1 MEIYKGMSTFAGIA
15 IGKIF
20 YYNRAEYQLSQYLI
34 NNVKYE
40 LTRFEQA
47 KDQVLKDLQH
57 QLKMADQ
64 EEQKEDLQHQISV
77 LSMGSFEK
85 AVESMIKAEKVSAV
99 YAVMTTK
106 EELSATFASLEDP
119 AVKEQIRCVRQN
131 ADHLITVLGGVLPRI
146 DLGKEP
152 VILVSDSLSPTEI
165 MEMDKGQLLAVVTQ
179 QGSQVSHA
187 AILARTMAVPSLV
200 GISPKEEWN
209 GSNAIVDGYTGTLYI
224 QPDGEFLKEYE
235 IRRIADIEERED
247 LLKLRHQ
254 KDETVDGRIVP
265 IYANIGNL
273 DDLNSVLY
281 YEAAGIGL
289 LRSEFQYLGRENYP
303 SEEELFAAYKR
314 VAQTMGK
321 KRAVIRTVDLG
332 ADKQATYLK
341 IPEEINPIM
350 GNRGIR
356 LCLDRRE
363 MFKVQLRAIY
373 RASAYGRLALMYP
386 MIDSMEE
393 MDAIE
398 QILAEVR
405 AELDE
410 KRQPYQEIPKAIM
423 IETPAAVMISEELAK
438 RVDFLSLGTNDLTQY
453 TLAMDRQNPLLRNK
467 YNDHHPAVLKMIQM
481 VVDAGHK
488 NGRKVYICGEIAADT
503 KLTHTFIQMGVDGL
517 SVVPACIL
525 PVRRAV
531 RNTDLTEGKD

>member
-314 VAQTMGK
+314 VAQTMGR

-332 ADKQATYLK
+332 ADKQAKYLK

-373 RASAYGRLALMYP
+373 RASVYGRLALMYP

-410 KRQPYQEIPKAIM
+410 KRQPDQEIPKAIM

-488 NGRKVYICGEIAADT
+488 NGRKVYICGEIAADA

>member
-15 IGKIF
+15 IGRIF

-47 KDQVLKDLQH
+47 KDQVLKDLKY

-187 AILARTMAVPSLV
+187 ATLARTMAVPSLV

-314 VAQTMGK
+314 VAQTMSA

-332 ADKQATYLK
+332 ADKQAKYLN

-373 RASAYGRLALMYP
+373 RASVYGSLALMYP
-386 MIDSMEE
+386 MIDSVEE

-438 RVDFLSLGTNDLTQY
+438 RVEFLSLGTNDLTQY

-503 KLTHTFIQMGVDGL
+503 KLTRTFIQMGVDGL

>member
-34 NNVKYE
+34 NNVKHE

-47 KDQVLKDLQH
+47 KDQVFKNLQDKL
-57 QLKMADQ
+57 QTADQ
-64 EEQKEDLQHQISV
+64 EAQKVNLQHQISA
-77 LSMGSFEK
+77 LSMESFEK
-85 AVESMIKAEKVSAV
+85 AVESMIRAEKVSAV

-106 EELSATFASLEDP
+106 EELSSTFASLENP
-119 AVKEQIRCVRQN
+119 AVKEQIRCVRLVSDQ
-131 ADHLITVLGGVLPRI
+131 LITVLGGVLPRI
-146 DLGKEP
+146 DLGEEP

-187 AILARTMAVPSLV
+187 AILARTMAVPSIV
-200 GISPKEEWN
+200 GIRPEEEWN
-209 GSNAIVDGYTGTLYI
+209 GLNAIVDGYTGTLYI

-235 IRRIADIEERED
+235 IRRNADIEEREE

-254 KDETVDGRIVP
+254 KDETADGHKVP

-314 VAQTMGK
+314 VAQTMGEK
-321 KRAVIRTVDLG
+321 KAVIRTVDLG
-332 ADKQATYLK
+332 ADKQAKYLK
-341 IPEEINPIM
+341 IPEETNPIM

-373 RASAYGRLALMYP
+373 RASVYGHLALMYP

-398 QILAEVR
+398 QILDEVR
-405 AELDE
+405 GELDE
-410 KRQPYQEIPKAIM
+410 KKQPYQEIPKAIM
-423 IETPAAVMISEELAK
+423 IETPAAVMISEELAR

-453 TLAMDRQNPLLRNK
+453 TLAMDRQNPLLREK

-503 KLTHTFIQMGVDGL
+503 KLTHTFIRMGVDGL

>member
-273 DDLNSVLY
+273 DDLN
-281 YEAAGIGL
+281 
-289 LRSEFQYLGRENYP
+289 R
-303 SEEELFAAYKR
+303 K
-314 VAQTMGK
+314 
-321 KRAVIRTVDLG
+321 
-332 ADKQATYLK
+332 
-341 IPEEINPIM
+341 
-350 GNRGIR
+350 
-356 LCLDRRE
+356 
-363 MFKVQLRAIY
+363 
-373 RASAYGRLALMYP
+373 
-386 MIDSMEE
+386 
-393 MDAIE
+393 
-398 QILAEVR
+398 
-405 AELDE
+405 
-410 KRQPYQEIPKAIM
+410 
-423 IETPAAVMISEELAK
+423 
-438 RVDFLSLGTNDLTQY
+438 LS
-453 TLAMDRQNPLLRNK
+453 
-467 YNDHHPAVLKMIQM
+467 
-481 VVDAGHK
+481 
-488 NGRKVYICGEIAADT
+488 
-503 KLTHTFIQMGVDGL
+503 
-517 SVVPACIL
+517 
-525 PVRRAV
+525 
-531 RNTDLTEGKD
+531 

>member
-106 EELSATFASLEDP
+106 EELSATFAGLDDAAVEGADP
-119 AVKEQIRCVRQN
+119 DVSVKMLSTLIRSQFLAEYFPGSIWER
-131 ADHLITVLGGVLPRI
+131 
-146 DLGKEP
+146 EP

-187 AILARTMAVPSLV
+187 GILARAMAVPSLV

-235 IRRIADIEERED
+235 IRRI
-247 LLKLRHQ
+247 
-254 KDETVDGRIVP
+254 
-265 IYANIGNL
+265 
-273 DDLNSVLY
+273 S
-281 YEAAGIGL
+281 
-289 LRSEFQYLGRENYP
+289 
-303 SEEELFAAYKR
+303 
-314 VAQTMGK
+314 
-321 KRAVIRTVDLG
+321 
-332 ADKQATYLK
+332 
-341 IPEEINPIM
+341 
-350 GNRGIR
+350 
-356 LCLDRRE
+356 
-363 MFKVQLRAIY
+363 
-373 RASAYGRLALMYP
+373 
-386 MIDSMEE
+386 
-393 MDAIE
+393 
-398 QILAEVR
+398 
-405 AELDE
+405 
-410 KRQPYQEIPKAIM
+410 
-423 IETPAAVMISEELAK
+423 
-438 RVDFLSLGTNDLTQY
+438 
-453 TLAMDRQNPLLRNK
+453 
-467 YNDHHPAVLKMIQM
+467 
-481 VVDAGHK
+481 
-488 NGRKVYICGEIAADT
+488 
-503 KLTHTFIQMGVDGL
+503 GV
-517 SVVPACIL
+517 
-525 PVRRAV
+525 
-531 RNTDLTEGKD
+531 

>member
-15 IGKIF
+15 IGNIF

-165 MEMDKGQLLAVVTQ
+165 MEMDKGPLLAVVTQ

-314 VAQTMGK
+314 VAQTMGA

-332 ADKQATYLK
+332 ADKQAKYLN

-373 RASAYGRLALMYP
+373 RASVYGSLALMYP
-386 MIDSMEE
+386 MIDSVEE

-438 RVDFLSLGTNDLTQY
+438 RVEFLSLGTNDLTQY

-503 KLTHTFIQMGVDGL
+503 KLTRTFIQMGVDGL

>member
-15 IGKIF
+15 IGRIF

-47 KDQVLKDLQH
+47 KDQVLKDLKY

-131 ADHLITVLGGVLPRI
+131 ADHLITVLGGALPRI

-314 VAQTMGK
+314 VAQTMSA

-332 ADKQATYLK
+332 ADKQAKYLN

-373 RASAYGRLALMYP
+373 RASVYGSLALMYP
-386 MIDSMEE
+386 MIDSVEE

-438 RVDFLSLGTNDLTQY
+438 RVEFLSLGTNDLTQY

-503 KLTHTFIQMGVDGL
+503 KLTRTFIQMGVDGL

>member
-247 LLKLRHQ
+247 LLKLSHQ

-332 ADKQATYLK
+332 ADKQAKYLK

-373 RASAYGRLALMYP
+373 RASVYGRLALMYP